1 MMFLWHHALWLLL
14 ALPVLVGT
22 YIVLLGRKSRQAL
35 RYAGFQLA
43 RGAISPAQRLRPHAP
58 PLLLLMGLAALL
70 LAVARPVMILKGKSE
85 QGTVILLM
93 DVSLSMAASDV
104 LPTRLAAARAA
115 ALRFIDAQPRN
126 VRIGVVA
133 FGAHADVVQ
142 PPTSNRA
149 HVLAALDRL
158 ELQRFTAIGNGLIG
172 ALLTLVPTADI
183 GHEFDIFGA
192 GKAPAGTQEI
202 GASATRTRAKAP
214 QKPVPAGSDRS
225 AAIILVSD
233 GRGTMGIPAVKAAR
247 MAADLGI
254 RVYTVGVGT
263 LYGGVANVEGWPTI
277 HAEFDEAMLQEI
289 ADITR
294 GEYFLARTADKLTR
308 IYETLGTRVVL
319 ESAQRELTALFTA
332 IGVVLLL
339 ASATLSVFWSNRLE
353 RR

>member
-1 MMFLWHHALWLLL
+1 
-14 ALPVLVGT
+14 
-22 YIVLLGRKSRQAL
+22 
-35 RYAGFQLA
+35 
-43 RGAISPAQRLRPHAP
+43 
-58 PLLLLMGLAALL
+58 
-70 LAVARPVMILKGKSE
+70 MILKATSE

-115 ALRFIDAQPRN
+115 AIHFVEAQPRD

-192 GKAPAGTQEI
+192 GRTPAGSQEI
-202 GASATRTRAKAP
+202 GAGATRAPARPP
-214 QKPVPAGSDRS
+214 QKAVPAGSDRS

-233 GRGTMGIPAVKAAR
+233 GRGTMGIPAVKAAK

-263 LYGGVANVEGWPTI
+263 LYGGVANVEGWPAI
-277 HAEFDEAMLQEI
+277 HAEFDEATLQEI

-308 IYETLGTRVVL
+308 IYQTLGTRVVL
-319 ESAQRELTALFTA
+319 ERTQRELTALFTA

-339 ASATLSVFWSNRLE
+339 ASATLSLFWSSRLE